1 MYNGTALAGH
11 GDVIVASMNYRVG
24 SLGFLSSG
32 DWRIPGVE
40 SQLIDVLV
48 NYIIYIYI
56 YILQFI
62 NILRFSRIF
71 IKQSTCGFK

>member
-48 NYIIYIYI
+48 NYIHVV
-56 YILQFI
+56 
-62 NILRFSRIF
+62 
-71 IKQSTCGFK
+71 IK